1 MKASDKTQKEF
12 ADKFHDIEILG
23 IYKNLNN
30 LNILLDNRII
40 VLKGIKYWEFTP
52 FDYQNIIFELNY
64 FNIKNVPVFLEE
76 EYDWISNYKSLSN
89 LNLIEIKS
97 SVGLSGVAIFSDL
110 KINMTIKS
118 NQ

>member
-23 IYKNLNN
+23 IYKNLN
-30 LNILLDNRII
+30 ILLDNRII
-40 VLKGIKYWEFTP
+40 ALKDIKYWEFTP

-64 FNIKNVPVFLEE
+64 FNIKNVPAFLEE